1 VLVSSVT
8 IELVC
13 AGVVLQVPVGA
24 VVGLKVAGAGV
35 VLGVVRAG
43 VVLQVPVGAVVGLK
57 VVVASLQAEAPA
69 TEYLPTGHKRHTA
82 SEFAPVV
89 EEYLPAT
96 QSVHTVAAGPA
107 ETKFNVLLV
116 HAPLHHSCI
125 ATIVDAS
132 AALLLM

>member
-43 VVLQVPVGAVVGLK
+43 VVLQVPVG
-57 VVVASLQAEAPA
+57 
-69 TEYLPTGHKRHTA
+69 YLPTGHKRHTA